1 MIKKEAEEKIVRLEA
16 KLNDFAANSSASVNI
31 EGLVYKAVENLQKL
45 DLLYLNADIEGQR
58 FIIGS
63 MFPEKWTY
71 SKTGHRTGIVN
82 QAALLI
88 YQINSSLE
96 HKKTRIRTTNR
107 TVSGFVLLKVS
118 ITGRFIEDIQL
129 LSRLIA

>member
-107 TVSGFVLLKVS
+107 TVSGFVLRA
-118 ITGRFIEDIQL
+118 GIEPAL
-129 LSRLIA
+129 L